1 MALKLS
7 TGLVNNVLDS
17 ASFKD
22 SMANGILY
30 IFSGS
35 QPATA
40 DAIET
45 AGAVNLVKV
54 TLASGAFTS
63 GVSTNGLL
71 WNDAVLNVIS
81 KGSGQTWSGVGL
93 ADGTAGW
100 FRFYANT
107 VVQGAST
114 SAIRFDGRIT
124 VTGGGGE
131 LELSSTTIAT
141 GATTTITAASFTMPL
156 SA

>member
-22 SMANGILY
+22 SMASGILY

-35 QPATA
+35 QPANA

-45 AGAVNLVKV
+45 PGAVNLLKI

-63 GVSTNGLL
+63 GVTTNGLL
-71 WNDAVLNVIS
+71 WDDAVLNVIS
-81 KGSGQTWSGVGL
+81 KDVTQVWSGVGI

-114 SAIRFDGRIT
+114 SAVRFDGRVT
-124 VTGGGGE
+124 VTGGGGD

-141 GATTTITAASFTMPL
+141 GATTTITAAAFTMPL

>member
-7 TGLVNNVLDS
+7 TGLVNSILDT
-17 ASFKD
+17 ASFKT
-22 SMANGILY
+22 SMASGILY

-35 QPATA
+35 QPA
-40 DAIET
+40 DANSIET
-45 AGAVNLVKV
+45 AGAVNLLKV

-71 WNDAVLNVIS
+71 WDDAVVNVIS
-81 KGSGQTWSGVGL
+81 KAVSQTWSGVGI
-93 ADGTAGW
+93 ADGVAGW

-114 SAIRFDGRIT
+114 TAIRFDGRIT